1 MGCEPVEA
9 RMRSVQIVVDPPV
22 FNNVPGMAIA
32 AEQMLVE
39 AFISQSSIEAFDKSI
54 LHRLARGEIG
64 GAKFDHGSGGI
75 VLLRAA

>member
-1 MGCEPVEA
+1 
-9 RMRSVQIVVDPPV
+9 MRSVQIVVDPPV

-54 LHRLARGEIG
+54 LHRLARGDVVPFHASILLPFE
-64 GAKFDHGSGGI
+64 HG
-75 VLLRAA
+75 V